1 MYHQIYRGYH
11 GSHAPLISFIIYIII
26 IIIEVNDEKFLFFYN
41 IMCERNDSVPTD
53 KVVNNQVCMLIGVD
67 YSMQIKQL
75 VDIAMTVLTV
85 LAGLGVLI
93 DPTTQGLN
101 DSDYSL
107 EKQEPTS
114 NDMQVYKEP
123 FQPVNSESDVTVDV
137 DNN

>member
-1 MYHQIYRGYH
+1 MKINLSLRLKNKATLVALVSTLGLL
-11 GSHAPLISFIIYIII
+11 A
-26 IIIEVNDEKFLFFYN
+26 
-41 IMCERNDSVPTD
+41 
-53 KVVNNQVCMLIGVD
+53 NQVCMLIGVD

-85 LAGLGVLI
+85 LAGLGVLV

-123 FQPVNSESDVTVDV
+123 FQPVDSESDVTVDV